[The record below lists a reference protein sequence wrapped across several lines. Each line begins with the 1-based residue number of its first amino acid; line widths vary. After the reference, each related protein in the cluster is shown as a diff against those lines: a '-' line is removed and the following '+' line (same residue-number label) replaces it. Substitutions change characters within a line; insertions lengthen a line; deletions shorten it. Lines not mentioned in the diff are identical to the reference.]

1 MVALQNALAYH
12 EPGIKTILIQ
22 TSFLLAL
29 NWVNTLLDKL
39 IYCGLIGQLLIGI
52 AWGVPGANWL
62 ELDVQKT
69 IQQLGYLGLLL
80 LVYEGKLIAEAP
92 ADTVI
97 FDEIVSTGG
106 LSTSFSQL
114 KSNIGLSSM
123 VAITGIAVP
132 MALSFI
138 LMSLLSATPLQAFA
152 AGASLCSTSIGTT
165 FTILSTT
172 GLAKTRLGIVLGS
185 AAMMDDVAGLVMVQ
199 IISSLGSANQ
209 ESSFDPV
216 VVIRPIFVAV
226 GFALGLLLIWRFVV
240 VAVVRK
246 YQAHAIRI
254 PGWMRSLNVALVI
267 YMLYLI
273 GLVTSAQYAG
283 TSGLFAAYL
292 AGASISWLDE
302 MMATGE
308 KQPKTEIPAN
318 DQRKHRPGSIEMQT
332 RLTRDAN
339 HTQRSHRE
347 TESTAHTVTTV
358 HSKRPTG
365 ELTFETFCKEPLKRI
380 LSPLFFASIGFSI
393 PITKM
398 FEGRVVWRGVV
409 YTLLM
414 AFGKLVT
421 GLLLMRLTLRGSK
434 LLNKAKKVLLGF
446 ATVRAAKSCK
456 TKPQLDSDC
465 SRAPAQGEIQSD
477 GPKREESQLP
487 ESDSRTQDSQFP
499 AATAVNDSPQEGL
512 CPPVAR
518 LSSSRLPLRPRSLY
532 PASILGLAM
541 VARGEIGYLIASL
554 AEADGIFSPHSSSSP
569 RTDSQEVASE
579 IYLVVI
585 WAITLCT
592 FIGPLCVGFLVKR
605 VKTLQRLRTQ
615 SGGEDPLG
623 A

>member
-1 MVALQNALAYH
+1 MAASRDALAYH
-12 EPGIKTILIQ
+12 EPGIQTILIQ
-22 TSFLLAL
+22 SSFLLAL

-39 IYCGLIGQLLIGI
+39 IYCGLIGQLLIGM

-80 LVYEGKLIAEAP
+80 LVYEG
-92 ADTVI
+92 
-97 FDEIVSTGG
+97 G

-114 KSNIGLSSM
+114 KSNFVLSSV
-123 VAITGIAVP
+123 VAITGASVP
-132 MALSFI
+132 MALSFV
-138 LMSLLSATPLQAFA
+138 LMRLVSATPLQAFA

-172 GLAKTRLGIVLGS
+172 GLAKTRLGVVLGS

-199 IISSLGSANQ
+199 IISNLGGASQ
-209 ESSFDPV
+209 QSSFDPV
-216 VVIRPIFVAV
+216 VVIRPILVAF
-226 GFALGLLLIWRFVV
+226 GFALGLLLICRFV
-240 VAVVRK
+240 VAVVVRTL
-246 YQAHAIRI
+246 QTHEIRS
-254 PGWMRSLNVALVI
+254 PAWMRSLNGAFVGH
-267 YMLYLI
+267 MLYLI
-273 GLVTSAQYAG
+273 GLVTGAQYAG

-302 MMATGE
+302 MLATNE

-318 DQRKHRPGSIEMQT
+318 DQREHRPESIEMQT
-332 RLTRDAN
+332 RLTRDASN
-339 HTQRSHRE
+339 TQRSHRE
-347 TESTAHTVTTV
+347 AESTETPAPTERTMHFE
-358 HSKRPTG
+358 RPTG

-393 PITKM
+393 PITKI
-398 FEGRVVWRGVV
+398 FEAKVIWRGVV

-421 GLLLMRLTLRGSK
+421 GFWLIRLTVPRSHPLT
-434 LLNKAKKVLLGF
+434 KAKQVLLGV
-446 ATVRAAKSCK
+446 ATVSAVKSCK
-456 TKPQLDSDC
+456 TRSQPDSDS
-465 SRAPAQGEIQSD
+465 SRASPQGQAQSD
-477 GPKREESQLP
+477 GPRREESQPTPGLN
-487 ESDSRTQDSQFP
+487 SRKEDAQLP
-499 AATAVNDSPQEGL
+499 AAAAGTDSTQEGT
-512 CPPVAR
+512 CPVVRISGPQ
-518 LSSSRLPLRPRSLY
+518 LPPKPRSLY

-554 AEADGIFSPHSSSSP
+554 AETDRIFSPHSSPSP
-569 RTDSQEVASE
+569 VTSSQEVASE

-592 FIGPLCVGFLVKR
+592 FIGPLCVGPLVKR
-605 VKTLQRLRTQ
+605 VKTLQRLRTR

-623 A
+623 TWGVS

>member
-446 ATVRAAKSCK
+446 ATRKERYKAMDQREKKANFPNQTRA
-456 TKPQLDSDC
+456 
-465 SRAPAQGEIQSD
+465 R
-477 GPKREESQLP
+477 
-487 ESDSRTQDSQFP
+487 RTLNFQRQ
-499 AATAVNDSPQEGL
+499 Q
-512 CPPVAR
+512 
-518 LSSSRLPLRPRSLY
+518 RPRSLY

-605 VKTLQRLRTQ
+605 
-615 SGGEDPLG
+615 G
-623 A
+623 

>member
-80 LVYEGKLIAEAP
+80 LVYE
-92 ADTVI
+92 
-97 FDEIVSTGG
+97 GG

-499 AATAVNDSPQEGL
+499 AATA
-512 CPPVAR
+512 A
-518 LSSSRLPLRPRSLY
+518 PLVV

-623 A
+623 AWGVS